1 MLLSAALI
9 FMPEMEAKLSAVI
22 LFVLLDVSTLQAFP
36 NNICVARRQILLASE
51 VRQLNVIFFSLCFVH
66 SQILLNKEGN
76 N

>member
-1 MLLSAALI
+1 MMLLSAALI

-51 VRQLNVIFFSLCFVH
+51 VRQLNVIFFLSVLC
-66 SQILLNKEGN
+66 SQSNFAEQRG
-76 N
+76 